1 MNTPTAILRVV
12 FLASAFATSML
23 FLASTLP
30 PATQQ
35 AQYGQYM
42 AAALSGVIAFALC
55 FGLSRR
61 GLITSPAVGLYG
73 LLGTLVKS
81 LAWSYLKLAVAIGLV
96 FLVTLIAVGVS
107 LKDAGALSALFAFWL
122 ALCLAPA
129 MASLATG
136 RKLTATAQNGA

>member
-1 MNTPTAILRVV
+1 MSV
-12 FLASAFATSML
+12 
-23 FLASTLP
+23 
-30 PATQQ
+30 
-35 AQYGQYM
+35 
-42 AAALSGVIAFALC
+42 VIAFALC
-55 FGLSRR
+55 LGLSHR

-73 LLGTLVKS
+73 LLRAYVKS
-81 LAWSYLKLAVAIGLV
+81 LVLSYLKLAAAVGLV
-96 FLVTLIAVGVS
+96 FLVTLIVVGVS